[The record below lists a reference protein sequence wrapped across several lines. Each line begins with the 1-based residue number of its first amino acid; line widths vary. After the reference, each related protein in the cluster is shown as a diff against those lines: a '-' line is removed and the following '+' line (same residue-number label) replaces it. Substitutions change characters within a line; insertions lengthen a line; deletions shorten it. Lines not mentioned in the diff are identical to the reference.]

1 MDNAMD
7 KQVLIFLD
15 REFGSGGHNI
25 AKMIAQNLEIPY
37 YDYNLLTEMFKGEDA
52 HLAEALSSFDE
63 KPVDFFGSRRV
74 RGLSNSME
82 EILLEKQFEFIGN
95 KAKNGD
101 SFVVVGRCAEVILGE
116 YPNFISLF
124 VRARLEARIERVMR
138 REGKTREESLKKIKR
153 IDAMHRRY
161 FNKVSK
167 NKWGHSRSY
176 DLVVRSSDM
185 RLEDLAE
192 ALMPYIRARIDMF
205 GKYFPGAHLQ

>member
-1 MDNAMD
+1 MD

-25 AKMIAQNLEIPY
+25 AKMIAQELGIPY
-37 YDYNLLTEMFKGEDA
+37 YDYNLLAEMFKGEES
-52 HLAEALSSFDE
+52 HLAETLSPFDE
-63 KPVDFFGSRRV
+63 KPGALFGSRTV
-74 RGLSNSME
+74 RGHSNAIE
-82 EILLEKQFEFIGN
+82 DILVEKQFEFIED
-95 KAKNGD
+95 KAQRGE
-101 SFVVVGRCAEVILGE
+101 SFVVVGRCAEVILGK

-124 VRARLEARIERVMR
+124 VRARLEARIARVMR
-138 REGKTREESLKKIKR
+138 REGKTREESIKKIRR

-161 FNKVSK
+161 FNRISK
-167 NKWGHSRSY
+167 NKWGSSRSY

-192 ALMPYIRARIDMF
+192 ALMPYIHARIEMF

>member
-1 MDNAMD
+1 MD

-37 YDYNLLTEMFKGEDA
+37 YDYNFLAEMFKGEEA
-52 HLAEALSSFDE
+52 HLAEAFGAYDE
-63 KPVDFFGSRRV
+63 KPVDFFGSRTV
-74 RGLSNSME
+74 RGHSNSME
-82 EILLEKQFEFIGN
+82 DILLEKQFDFIEN
-95 KAKNGD
+95 KARNGD
-101 SFVVVGRCAEVILGE
+101 SFVVVGRCAEVILGN

-124 VRARLEARIERVMR
+124 VRARLEARIDRVMH
-138 REGKTREESLKKIKR
+138 REGKDRDEAIRKIRR

-161 FNKVSK
+161 FNRISK
-167 NKWGHSRSY
+167 NKWGSSRSY

-192 ALMPYIRARIDMF
+192 ALMPYIHARIHMF